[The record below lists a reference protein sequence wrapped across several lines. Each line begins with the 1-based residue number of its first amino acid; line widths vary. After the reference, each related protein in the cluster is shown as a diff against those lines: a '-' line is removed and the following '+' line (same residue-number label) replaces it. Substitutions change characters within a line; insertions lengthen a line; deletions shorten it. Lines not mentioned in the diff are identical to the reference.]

1 MAERLRATRDRTRFR
16 IIEGNIMT
24 NQVWV
29 LCKRAGR
36 TTAAL
41 AKSSE
46 LPRWA
51 KVGLLFAALP
61 IPGPFDEI
69 AGAIIVFILMNS
81 RHRATV
87 KAEWVATS

>member
-1 MAERLRATRDRTRFR
+1 
-16 IIEGNIMT
+16 MT
-24 NQVWV
+24 IKLNALLNQAWV
-29 LCKRAGR
+29 LCKRASR

-51 KVGLLFAALP
+51 KVGLLFAVLP

-69 AGAIIVFILMNS
+69 AGAIVVFILINS
-81 RHRATV
+81 RHRETV
-87 KAEWVATS
+87 KAEWLATY

>member
-1 MAERLRATRDRTRFR
+1 
-16 IIEGNIMT
+16 MT
-24 NQVWV
+24 NQAWV
-29 LCKRAGR
+29 LCKRASR

-51 KVGLLFAALP
+51 KVGLLFAVLP

-69 AGAIIVFILMNS
+69 AGAIVVFILINS
-81 RHRATV
+81 KHRETV
-87 KAEWVATS
+87 KAEWLATY